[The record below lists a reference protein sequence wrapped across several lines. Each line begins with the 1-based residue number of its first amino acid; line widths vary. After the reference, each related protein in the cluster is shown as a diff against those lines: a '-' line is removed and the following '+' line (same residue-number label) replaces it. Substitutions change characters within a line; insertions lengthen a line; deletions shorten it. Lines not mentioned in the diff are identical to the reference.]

1 MNIVA
6 LNGRLVKDV
15 EVKVTKNG
23 KKYCDFTVAV
33 NKYKDGANFIN
44 VQSWN
49 ATADFLG
56 KYAKKGNMVV
66 VEGSLEV
73 QNYTNKDGQNVY
85 KTFVLSNR
93 VDLVAQK
100 NEAQQ
105 DTFGDTQEHTSD
117 LTSLDKVDGL
127 DLGGELDLGLDPF
140 DSSEDL
146 PF

>member
-6 LNGRLVKDV
+6 LSGRLVKDV
-15 EVKVTKNG
+15 ETKKTKNG
-23 KKYCDFTVAV
+23 KEYCDFTIAV

-49 ATADFLG
+49 ATATYLG
-56 KYAKKGNMVV
+56 KYAKKGNMVI

-73 QNYTNKDGQNVY
+73 QNYTNKEGQTVY

-93 VDLVAQK
+93 VELTATK
-100 NEAQQ
+100 TENQQ
-105 DTFGDTQEHTSD
+105 GTFGEPQEFTSD
-117 LTSLDKVDGL
+117 LTDLDKEVDTG
-127 DLGGELDLGLDPF
+127 LGLDTF
-140 DSSEDL
+140 DKGEDL

>member
-6 LNGRLVKDV
+6 LSGRLVKDV
-15 EVKVTKNG
+15 ETKKTKNG
-23 KKYCDFTVAV
+23 KEYCDFTIAV

-49 ATADFLG
+49 ATANYLG
-56 KYAKKGNMVV
+56 KYAKKGNMVI

-73 QNYTNKDGQNVY
+73 QNYVNKEGQTVY

-93 VDLVAQK
+93 VELTATK
-100 NEAQQ
+100 AENQQ
-105 DTFGDTQEHTSD
+105 STFGGIEELVSD
-117 LTSLDKVDGL
+117 LTDLDKEV
-127 DLGGELDLGLDPF
+127 DLGLGLDTF
-140 DSSEDL
+140 DKGEDL

>member
-1 MNIVA
+1 M
-6 LNGRLVKDV
+6 
-15 EVKVTKNG
+15 
-23 KKYCDFTVAV
+23 
-33 NKYKDGANFIN
+33 
-44 VQSWN
+44 
-49 ATADFLG
+49 
-56 KYAKKGNMVV
+56 
-66 VEGSLEV
+66 EV

-127 DLGGELDLGLDPF
+127 GFGGELDLGLDPF
-140 DSSEDL
+140 DSSDDL